1 MLGGAMSQTG
11 ADTAAIQKVILR
23 AAAAAVSDAPLQ
35 RFPNETA
42 ESINASFVQALGMI
56 SRSARLEA
64 IVEAVK
70 PIAARLASVPIEG
83 EGAGAEEFRLNVQ
96 HLLATI
102 AALHAFDHREADH
115 TITD

>member
-1 MLGGAMSQTG
+1 MSQTG
-11 ADTAAIQKVILR
+11 PDTASIQKVILR
-23 AAAAAVSDAPLQ
+23 AAAAAVSDAPFQ

-42 ESINASFVQALGMI
+42 ESINEQFVSALGII

-64 IVEAVK
+64 IVEAVR
-70 PIAARLASVPIEG
+70 PIAARLASTPIEG
-83 EGAGAEEFRLNVQ
+83 EGPQAEDFRLHVQ

>member
-1 MLGGAMSQTG
+1 MSQTG
-11 ADTAAIQKVILR
+11 PDTASIQKVILR
-23 AAAAAVSDAPLQ
+23 AAAAAVSDAPFQ

-42 ESINASFVQALGMI
+42 ESINEQFVSAIGI
-56 SRSARLEA
+56 ITRSARLEA
-64 IVEAVK
+64 TVESAR
-70 PIAARLASVPIEG
+70 PIAARLASTPIEG
-83 EGAGAEEFRLNVQ
+83 EGPQAEDFRLHVQ

>member
-1 MLGGAMSQTG
+1 MSQTG

-23 AAAAAVSDAPLQ
+23 AAAAAVSGAPLQ

-42 ESINASFVQALGMI
+42 ESVNDAFVQALGMI

-64 IVEAVK
+64 IVEASK
-70 PIAARLASVPIEG
+70 PIAARLASMPIEG
-83 EGAGAEEFRLNVQ
+83 DSENAEGFRSDVQ
-96 HLLATI
+96 HLLAAI